1 MVTLLLIVIYIAFIG
16 LGIPDSVFGT
26 AWPTLYRDLE
36 LPVSIGGFISMLT
49 FVGTI
54 ISSLF
59 SSRLV
64 KKFGTGMVT
73 AVSTL
78 MTAVGLFVFS
88 FSQNAVWLFVV
99 TVPLGLG
106 AGAVDSVL
114 NNFVAMHFSGRVM
127 SFLHC
132 FYGVGIAVSPYLMS
146 FSLADGNWRGGYR
159 TACAVQFVI
168 AFITIISLPL
178 WRKFSEK
185 SESSEDIVGNT
196 LTVSQIIH
204 MPGYIPAA
212 LAFLFSCSIE
222 AICNQWASTFLV
234 DARGLTADSAAR
246 IITFYYIG
254 MALGRFLSG
263 VVSERFTS
271 WQIIGAGVFML
282 IPASLLLNF
291 GSGDILCGAGL
302 FLIGLGNGPLFPNL
316 VHITPTSYGAENSQS
331 MMSAQLAF
339 GYSGLAIF
347 PSLFGEL
354 FDVSA
359 FPIFQSVLF
368 LLLICSV
375 IAYNR
380 IITASKRLER

>member
-1 MVTLLLIVIYIAFIG
+1 MVTLLIVIYIAFIG

-26 AWPTLYRDLE
+26 AWPTLYRDLS
-36 LPVSIGGFISMLT
+36 LPVSLGGFISMLT
-49 FVGTI
+49 FICTI

-59 SSRLV
+59 SSKLV
-64 KKFGTGMVT
+64 RKFGTGMVT

-78 MTAVGLFVFS
+78 MTAVSLLIYS
-88 FSQNAVWLFVV
+88 FSQNAVWLFII

-114 NNFVAMHFSGRVM
+114 NNFVALHFSGRVM

-146 FSLADGNWRGGYR
+146 FSLADGDWRGGYR
-159 TACAVQFVI
+159 TACIVQFVI
-168 AFITIISLPL
+168 TFITFIALPL
-178 WRKFSEK
+178 WGKFGEKNDSSDEVVGKTLKFSE
-185 SESSEDIVGNT
+185 
-196 LTVSQIIH
+196 IIH

-222 AICNQWASTFLV
+222 AICNQWANTFLV

-263 VVSERFTS
+263 VAAEKFTS
-271 WQIIGAGVFML
+271 WQIIGAGVTML
-282 IPASLLLNF
+282 VPASLLLNF
-291 GSGDILCGAGL
+291 ASGNLLCGLGL
-302 FLIGLGNGPLFPNL
+302 FLVGLGNGPLFPNL
-316 VHITPTSYGAENSQS
+316 VHITPQSYGAENSQS

-347 PSLFGEL
+347 PSIFGE
-354 FDVSA
+354 FFNIRA
-359 FPIFQSVLF
+359 FPVFQSILF
-368 LLLICSV
+368 ILLIVSV
-375 IAYNR
+375 ICYKR
-380 IITASKRLER
+380 ILKAAKRLD